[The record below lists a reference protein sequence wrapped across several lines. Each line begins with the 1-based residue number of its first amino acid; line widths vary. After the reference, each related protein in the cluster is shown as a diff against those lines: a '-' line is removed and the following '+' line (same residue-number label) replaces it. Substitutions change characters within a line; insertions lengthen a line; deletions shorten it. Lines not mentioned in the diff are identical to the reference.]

1 MLILCVC
8 KLNCVC
14 DLSCQVP
21 KFSNGRIT
29 SFDVK
34 IEPFNVNLKNGSAKW
49 EKILVNT
56 SATGSGSGH
65 NLLKRVL
72 LNDKSMNISVIAINS
87 VGASPSASLLIPD
100 KMFGS

>member
-1 MLILCVC
+1 M
-8 KLNCVC
+8 C
-14 DLSCQVP
+14 DLSCQDP

-34 IEPFNVNLKNGSAKW
+34 IEPLNDNLKNGSAKW

-56 SATGSGSGH
+56 SATGGGSGGH

-100 KMFGS
+100 KIFGS